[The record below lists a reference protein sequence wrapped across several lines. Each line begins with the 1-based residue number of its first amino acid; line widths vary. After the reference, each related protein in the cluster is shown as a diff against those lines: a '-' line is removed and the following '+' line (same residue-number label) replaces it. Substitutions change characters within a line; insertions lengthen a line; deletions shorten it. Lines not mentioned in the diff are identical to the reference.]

1 MARIGVCDLGVVG
14 EEGGE
19 IWDMHSTFFLD
30 FSMVCVDGFDWMGI
44 SA

>member
-1 MARIGVCDLGVVG
+1 VSRVGVCDLGLTG

-30 FSMVCVDGFDWMGI
+30 FSMVFVDEFDWMGI
-44 SA
+44 SV